1 MINFLIT
8 LSETA
13 LPFILFILPVRD
25 FSWIENH
32 VLTSKVSKALK
43 VLCPNIRMIKDK
55 QRSKVLKVKS
65 ELLMDYMCVKISIK
79 INIYLF
85 SIRLEIF
92 KEIYHAAYDNYP
104 IIATMCTII

>member
-13 LPFILFILPVRD
+13 LPFILLFFRYVILV
-25 FSWIENH
+25 ELKNH

-65 ELLMDYMCVKISIK
+65 ELLM
-79 INIYLF
+79 
-85 SIRLEIF
+85 
-92 KEIYHAAYDNYP
+92 H
-104 IIATMCTII
+104 